1 VRVSTRHA
9 VWIALA
15 VIVAAGCATTGAV
28 TESQRLQARAAYERG
43 VGHLHDKQAGA
54 ALAAIKEAVAIDP
67 GEPLY
72 RDTLGLLLLDLGR
85 PDLAVEHLRKAVE
98 LDPQFADARFHLGT
112 ALAETG
118 QWEEAAATYREALTL
133 PRLTVPELAHQNL
146 GLALY
151 HLKRYPEAESSL
163 RFALRLEPK
172 LQAAYYNLGLVLTA
186 TERKEEAKSAFLKA
200 KELGP
205 ESAFGRAAME
215 RLRALG
221 EGG

>member
-1 VRVSTRHA
+1 M
-9 VWIALA
+9 
-15 VIVAAGCATTGAV
+15 
-28 TESQRLQARAAYERG
+28 
-43 VGHLHDKQAGA
+43 
-54 ALAAIKEAVAIDP
+54 
-67 GEPLY
+67 
-72 RDTLGLLLLDLGR
+72 
-85 PDLAVEHLRKAVE
+85 E

-186 TERKEEAKSAFLKA
+186 TERKEEQLRRARREHA
-200 KELGP
+200 P
-205 ESAFGRAAME
+205 RQPQPGRRAVETE
-215 RLRALG
+215 RQRERH
-221 EGG
+221 EGGLAHGGLLVRERGAVGKGAVGKGADGWPRATDRPA